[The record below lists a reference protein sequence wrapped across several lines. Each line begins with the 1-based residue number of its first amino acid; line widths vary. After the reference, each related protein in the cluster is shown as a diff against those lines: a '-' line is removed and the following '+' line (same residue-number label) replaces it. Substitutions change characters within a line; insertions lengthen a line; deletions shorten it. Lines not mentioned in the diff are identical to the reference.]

1 MHQRHILALSNVIGV
16 YPFIASKSLLSQLVI
31 AFVMVASAAMHMSET
46 KHGYDGGD
54 LEDMSDT
61 LLKADRIVAC
71 VAAAYYLPSLIF
83 SPHFVQLAIIFTI
96 GVSLMLIGEYRTRSP
111 VHNLLIYPVCHLLW
125 HFIVYFCIG
134 VLETTTHR

>member
-1 MHQRHILALSNVIGV
+1 MHQRHILALSNVIGL

-31 AFVMVASAAMHMSET
+31 AFVMVASAVMHMSET
-46 KHGYDGGD
+46 RHGYDGGD

-61 LLKADRIVAC
+61 LFKADRIVAC

-83 SPHFVQLAIIFTI
+83 SPYFVQLAIIFTI
-96 GVSLMLIGEYRTRSP
+96 GVSLMLIGEYRTRSS

-125 HFIVYFCIG
+125 HFIIYFCIG